1 MAIDW
6 LWGDKVNNNLQ
17 FSTTTPNRATKRVDV
32 ILDTNA
38 LLMFF
43 PFKLNLEAELD
54 RLLGVYRV
62 VIPSVVVTEL
72 EKLSKSVPDAKAA
85 LQLSKKYEIM
95 ELDPNQLTNN
105 KSGNDADLAII
116 ALASQLKAIVVTND
130 KILRSNLKSQN
141 LKSIYLK
148 SKTHLELD

>member
-1 MAIDW
+1 VAIDW

-17 FSTTTPNRATKRVDV
+17 SSTTHPNRAAKIVDV

-43 PFKLNLEAELD
+43 QFKLNLEAELD

-72 EKLSKSVPDAKAA
+72 EKLSTSVPEAKAA
-85 LQLSKKYEIM
+85 LQLSKKYEIIGH
-95 ELDPNQLTNN
+95 DPNQLTNN
-105 KSGNDADLAII
+105 KSGDNADLAII

-130 KILRSNLKSQN
+130 KILRTNLKSKN
-141 LKSIYLK
+141 LKTIYLK
-148 SKTHLELD
+148 SKTHLVMD

>member
-6 LWGDKVNNNLQ
+6 LWGDKVNNNYQ
-17 FSTTTPNRATKRVDV
+17 FSTTNPNRVTKRVDV

-43 PFKLNLEAELD
+43 QFKLNLEAELD
-54 RLLGVYRV
+54 RLLGGYRV

-72 EKLSKSVPDAKAA
+72 EKLSKSVPEAKVA
-85 LQLSKKYEIM
+85 LQLSKQYEII
-95 ELDPNQLTNN
+95 ELDPTQLTNN
-105 KSGNDADLAII
+105 NSGDDADLEII

-130 KILRSNLKSQN
+130 KILRSNLKSKN
-141 LKSIYLK
+141 LRTIYLK
-148 SKTHLELD
+148 SKTHLEID